1 MGIAQEEK
9 AALLERA
16 VINSSVEEISKVCD
30 ELGYV
35 EMSAPALGLACRFRG
50 PDVVKVLV
58 EKGATFDFPS
68 TRKIEQEYHCYTGR
82 RYGNYRT
89 NYSLYLLKVFKG
101 GLKRAFCL
109 EGMTFTRSTK
119 RETGNQLQF
128 LPDAERAA
136 VVRYLME
143 YREKVSFQ
151 SEEMLYYAIFFR
163 DTTIVQELNNYG
175 VGFLDIRVQT
185 ITEGANWLN
194 GYWSEYILM
203 TRETAGGDYLEMMQE
218 IAEKLVGKTFYHTE
232 STYEIAKK
240 HFKDCKILGF
250 YLAHF
255 KRDKMKKYQ
264 IIRDLIDADA
274 AESLPVI
281 EQEGWLKLPKKR
293 DEMIAYATENGKTES
308 LAWLLE
314 YKNRTTDIAVEQE
327 KAEKNMM
334 RELNAAP
341 DSVVSLK
348 KIWSYRKEEDG
359 TLTITNYKGTAIE
372 VIVPERI
379 GKSVVTAIGKAAF
392 TGQTYMKAEDR
403 HRLSVADRFNPRVT
417 DEQIMQHQ
425 EITKIV
431 LPETIQ
437 YIGAGAFDKMQSLK
451 EIHIPKGVKE
461 IGCSAFSGCR
471 SLKRITIPDD
481 IEKISACTFFRMA
494 LEEIVIPGKVREI
507 EKMAFVQCNALKK
520 ITIPANVKKIGDHAF
535 SQCLKLEEL
544 CIREGVEEIGD
555 HAFGGCISLKTLIIP
570 GTVKV
575 IKKDGFM
582 YCRMLESVQ
591 ICEGVEE
598 IEEGA
603 FARCQ
608 NLKEVFIPKSVR
620 CIRNK
625 NRGQYHYDVFEECP
639 NLTVICPKGSRA
651 EAYCK
656 RKNIK
661 NQFV

>member
-1 MGIAQEEK
+1 
-9 AALLERA
+9 
-16 VINSSVEEISKVCD
+16 

-50 PDVVKVLV
+50 LDVVKVLV

-68 TRKIEQEYHCYTGR
+68 TRKIEQAYHCYTGR

-109 EGMTFTRSTK
+109 EGMTLTQSIEGEKGSRL
-119 RETGNQLQF
+119 EF

-143 YREKVSFQ
+143 YREKISLQ
-151 SEEMLYYAIFFR
+151 PEEMLYYAIFFR

-218 IAEKLVGKTFYHTE
+218 IVGKLDGKMFYHTE

-240 HFKDCKILGF
+240 HFKDCRVFGF

-293 DEMIAYATENGKTES
+293 DEMIVYATENNKTES

-314 YKNRTTDIAVEQE
+314 YKNRTTDITVEQE

-359 TLTITNYKGTAIE
+359 TLTITNYKGTALE
-372 VIVPERI
+372 VTVPERI

-417 DEQIMQHQ
+417 DEQIKQHQ
-425 EITKIV
+425 EITK
-431 LPETIQ
+431 
-437 YIGAGAFDKMQSLK
+437 
-451 EIHIPKGVKE
+451 
-461 IGCSAFSGCR
+461 
-471 SLKRITIPDD
+471 
-481 IEKISACTFFRMA
+481 
-494 LEEIVIPGKVREI
+494 
-507 EKMAFVQCNALKK
+507 
-520 ITIPANVKKIGDHAF
+520 
-535 SQCLKLEEL
+535 
-544 CIREGVEEIGD
+544 
-555 HAFGGCISLKTLIIP
+555 
-570 GTVKV
+570 
-575 IKKDGFM
+575 
-582 YCRMLESVQ
+582 
-591 ICEGVEE
+591 
-598 IEEGA
+598 
-603 FARCQ
+603 
-608 NLKEVFIPKSVR
+608 
-620 CIRNK
+620 
-625 NRGQYHYDVFEECP
+625 
-639 NLTVICPKGSRA
+639 
-651 EAYCK
+651 
-656 RKNIK
+656 
-661 NQFV
+661 